1 MYGRVTYDNEN
12 VYLNGQRILGVKSF
26 DGQMGFSRTPISAL
40 GAGYLGQALEG
51 EVPKSYSFSKYVGSS
66 EEDLLSL
73 ASSEITGVYKYKS
86 SRNDFT
92 QEWTAVRSRM
102 SSYEL
107 SCQVGELPEASVSFE
122 VVGAAGFSDKQVNN
136 ETEWSDEFN
145 VIRPGDLIVS
155 GENGFSNNRLQ
166 SFRYTITNPV
176 SKGNLIGG
184 EFVSFFRQNEPVEV
198 VIKMDFDLDS
208 LEDDLSDLPLCEKD
222 FAATFIFNKC
232 GNKIRAFSISGA
244 ELIDSSVNGE
254 VGSNATFSATYRYY
268 EDGIEQ
274 VIASNTL

>member
-12 VYLNGQRILGVKSF
+12 VYLNGKRILGVKSF
-26 DGQMGFSRTPISAL
+26 DGQMGFSRAPISAL

-122 VVGAAGFSDKQVNN
+122 VVGAAGFSDKQVDN

-166 SFRYTITNPV
+166 SFQYTITNPV

-198 VIKMDFDLDS
+198 IIKMDFDLDS

-232 GNKIRAFSISGA
+232 GDEIRAFSISGA

-268 EDGIEQ
+268 EDDIEQ
-274 VIASNTL
+274 VIASNRL